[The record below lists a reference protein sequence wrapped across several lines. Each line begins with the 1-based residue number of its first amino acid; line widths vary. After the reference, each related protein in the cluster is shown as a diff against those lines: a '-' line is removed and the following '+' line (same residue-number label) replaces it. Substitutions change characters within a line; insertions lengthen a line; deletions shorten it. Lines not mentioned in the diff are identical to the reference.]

1 MKPEII
7 VFDIDGVLIDT
18 SMSFR
23 FAVSRTIQYY
33 MTKILCYKDTGI
45 LIQPEE
51 VQLFK
56 LAGGF
61 NDDWV
66 LSQSAILFFT
76 YKALKFDAKDTKSIR
91 LLPPTLIEFTNSV
104 SYEGEGLRKV
114 KEYLASLDGNIFY
127 KAEEKLD
134 KNLVIRIFQEIYA
147 GSRYMKKLYRSEPI
161 LGTEEGLW
169 KNEKVILD
177 KSLLPED
184 ISYGIYTGRTAGET
198 ELALEMLR
206 LNIPSQAVITM
217 NSSIIKPNPRGLEII
232 REYYKRD
239 ILAFIGDSMDDIL
252 TAVNANAIPVAI
264 AKDDFSRERFSKYTD
279 LIFDSVN
286 EYLKYISNFCRVG

>member
-1 MKPEII
+1 MKPEVI

-23 FAVSRTIQYY
+23 CAVSRTVQYY
-33 MTKILCYKDTGI
+33 MTKVLGYEDTGI

-61 NDDWV
+61 NDDWI

-76 YKALKFDAKDTKSIR
+76 YKALKFAVKDTNSIR
-91 LLPPTLIEFTNSV
+91 LLPPSLIDFTSSI
-104 SYEGEGLRKV
+104 SYEGEGLRKT
-114 KEYLASLDGNIFY
+114 KDYLASLDGNVLDR
-127 KAEEKLD
+127 AEKRLD
-134 KNLVIRIFQEIYA
+134 RKFIIRIFQEIYA
-147 GSRYMKKLYRSEPI
+147 GSRYINRLYGSDPI

-177 KSLLPED
+177 RGLLLTD
-184 ISYGIYTGRTAGET
+184 IHYGIYTGRTATET
-198 ELALEMLR
+198 ELALEL
-206 LNIPSQAVITM
+206 LNLELPPQAIITM
-217 NSSIIKPNPRGLEII
+217 NSSIVKPDPRGLNLIK
-232 REYYKRD
+232 EYYKKD
-239 ILAFIGDSMDDIL
+239 TLAFIGDSMDDIL

-264 AKDDFSRERFSKYTD
+264 AKDDLSREKFSRYTN
-279 LIFDSVN
+279 LIFNNVN
-286 EYLKYISNFCRVG
+286 EYLRYIRNS

>member
-1 MKPEII
+1 MKPEVI

-23 FAVSRTIQYY
+23 CAVSRTVQYY
-33 MTKILCYKDTGI
+33 MTKVLGYEDTGI

-66 LSQSAILFFT
+66 LSQSAILFFA
-76 YKALKFDAKDTKSIR
+76 YKALKFTAKDTNSIR
-91 LLPPTLIEFTNSV
+91 FLPPSLIEFTSSI
-104 SYEGEGLRKV
+104 SYEGEGLKKT
-114 KEYLASLDGNIFY
+114 KEYLASLDGNILAR
-127 KAEEKLD
+127 AEERLD
-134 KNLVIRIFQEIYA
+134 RKLVIRVFQEIYA
-147 GSRYMKKLYRSEPI
+147 GSRYMKKLYGSEPI

-177 KSLLPED
+177 KNLLLAD
-184 ISYGIYTGRTAGET
+184 VSYGIYTGRTATET
-198 ELALEMLR
+198 ELALEILK
-206 LNIPSQAVITM
+206 LEIPPQAIITM
-217 NSSIIKPNPRGLEII
+217 NSSIVKPDPKGLKLIK
-232 REYYKRD
+232 EYYRKD
-239 ILAFIGDSMDDIL
+239 ILAFIGDSMDDVL

-264 AKDDFSRERFSKYTD
+264 AKDDLSRERFSRYTN
-279 LIFDSVN
+279 LIFNNVN
-286 EYLKYISNFCRVG
+286 E